1 MFLLR
6 LCIFRISWGAASA
19 TYGKERSVGPGSS
32 NLGLGDEGK
41 VEIERV
47 NDEILKIIQASEEEE
62 LGFNKTWPFVSKL
75 ARSRPERKP
84 I

>member
-1 MFLLR
+1 MPLLDLR
-6 LCIFRISWGAASA
+6 KNPFQEEG
-19 TYGKERSVGPGSS
+19 
-32 NLGLGDEGK
+32 NDEGK
-41 VEIERV
+41 VEIKRV
-47 NDEILKIIQASEEEE
+47 IGKILKIMQASVEEE